1 MLTGNVTRCTLTG
14 STQRT
19 ADPYMCVCTSRAE
32 RCSQEML
39 RTAHSLG
46 RHNILLIP
54 ICVCVCTSR
63 AERCSQEM
71 LRAAHSL
78 DRHNVLL
85 IPICVC
91 VCTSRAEVLTG
102 NVTPCTLTGSTQRRG
117 GRTADPSSTSAPAP
131 TLSEPSSHATRPRRV
146 IGRKGRNG
154 SAGAGGAVTLEW
166 CITML

>member
-1 MLTGNVTRCTLTG
+1 MCVCTSRAEVLTGNVTRCTLTG

-19 ADPYMCVCTSRAE
+19 ADPYM
-32 RCSQEML
+32 
-39 RTAHSLG
+39 
-46 RHNILLIP
+46 
-54 ICVCVCTSR
+54 CVCTSR